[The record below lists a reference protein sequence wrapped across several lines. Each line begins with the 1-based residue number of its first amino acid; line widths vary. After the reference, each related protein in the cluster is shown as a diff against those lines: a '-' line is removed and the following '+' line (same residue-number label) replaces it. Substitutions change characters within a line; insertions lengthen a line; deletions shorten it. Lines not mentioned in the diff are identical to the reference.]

1 MSWLRSSPLRQSFS
15 RRTQDIS
22 NAATDT
28 RAVLDSFQNHWTQIH
43 QIIGRSEVSKNEYK
57 TRKKHEKYSV

>member
-15 RRTQDIS
+15 RRTQDLS
-22 NAATDT
+22 NAVATDT

-43 QIIGRSEVSKNEYK
+43 QIIGKSEVSICCCAMYFF
-57 TRKKHEKYSV
+57 RWPV